1 MEIEVA
7 EVIRLLESEAN
18 LIDYEDEVYDAA
30 IRWLNWDLENRQEF
44 AIRLRN
50 HFWIIK
56 NDYALAANTG
66 HQ

>member
-7 EVIRLLESEAN
+7 EVLRLLESEAN

-44 AIRLRN
+44 AIRLCIT
-50 HFWIIK
+50 FESQK
-56 NDYALAANTG
+56 NDYALAANTS